1 MDLRQINYFL
11 ALYEEG
17 SVTRA
22 AQRMNVVQPALS
34 MQIAK
39 LERELEQKLFERT
52 PKRMVPTAA
61 GRTLH
66 RLVTPIQR
74 DLAAAMTHMANLS
87 GTVSGEVSIG
97 VLSSVTR
104 SVIPGVLMAYS
115 ANYPDVR
122 ISIADG
128 YSQTFIEWVN
138 AGRLDV
144 AVINRPAR
152 RLGLEMIPLL
162 EEEMVLVGARGNAPP
177 KIRSLGDVAAL
188 KLVLPSKRH
197 GLRAEL
203 ERHMAGL
210 TVELE
215 PQLEIDST
223 DSIADLVARSDWF
236 TVLPS
241 IAVHRQLLDGS
252 LVGYSIGRSRIT
264 RHLVVIHQ
272 ARHPLGPAAMLLV
285 ERLREALHE
294 TREALEPIL
303 IRSSDKKN
311 KD

>member
-22 AQRMNVVQPALS
+22 AARMNVVQPALS

-52 PKRMVPTAA
+52 PKRMVPTSA

-87 GTVSGEVSIG
+87 GTISGEVSMG

-104 SVIPGVLMAYS
+104 SVVPGVLMTFCRD
-115 ANYPDVR
+115 YPDVE

-138 AGRLDV
+138 TGRLDL

-152 RLGLEMIPLL
+152 RLGLETIPLL
-162 EEEMVLVGARGNAPP
+162 EEEMVLVGARDNPP
-177 KIRSLGDVAAL
+177 PAIHSLADTAKL

-203 ERHMAGL
+203 DRHMAGL
-210 TVELE
+210 EADLE
-215 PQLEIDST
+215 PQLEMDST
-223 DSIADLVARSDWF
+223 DSIADLVARGDWF

-252 LVGYSIGRSRIT
+252 LKAYSIGRSRIA

-272 ARHPLGPAAMLLV
+272 ARHPLGPAATLLV
-285 ERLREALHE
+285 ERLREALHKA
-294 TREALEPIL
+294 RSALDQVI
-303 IRSSDKKN
+303 IRADKKN

>member
-52 PKRMVPTAA
+52 PKRMVPTSA

-66 RLVTPIQR
+66 RLVVPIQR
-74 DLAAAMTHMANLS
+74 DLAAAMAHMANLS
-87 GTVSGEVSIG
+87 GTISGQVAMG

-104 SVIPGVLMAYS
+104 SVIPSVLIDFARD
-115 ANYPDVR
+115 YPDVE

-138 AGRLDV
+138 TGKLDL

-152 RLGLEMIPLL
+152 RLGLESIPLL
-162 EEEMVLVGARGNAPP
+162 EEEMVLVAARGNQPP
-177 KIRSLGDVAAL
+177 PVRSLSDAAQL

-203 ERHMAGL
+203 DRHMAGL
-210 TVELE
+210 AADLAPRLEL
-215 PQLEIDST
+215 DST

-252 LVGYSIGRSRIT
+252 LVAHAIGRSRIA
-264 RHLVVIHQ
+264 RHLVVVHQ
-272 ARHPLGPAAMLLV
+272 ARHPPGPAALLLI
-285 ERLREALHE
+285 ERLREALNVA
-294 TREALEPIL
+294 REALAPKI
-303 IRSSDKKN
+303 IRINDRKN

>member
-52 PKRMVPTAA
+52 PKRMIPTAA

-97 VLSSVTR
+97 MLSSVTR
-104 SVIPGVLMAYS
+104 SVVPEVLLAFGRD
-115 ANYPDVR
+115 YPDVE

-138 AGRLDV
+138 TGKLDL
-144 AVINRPAR
+144 AVINRPPR
-152 RLGLEMIPLL
+152 RLGLETIPLL
-162 EEEMVLVGARGNAPP
+162 EEEMVLVGAKGNTPP
-177 KIRSLGDVAAL
+177 PIRSLADVAAL

-197 GLRAEL
+197 GLRNEL
-203 ERHMAGL
+203 DRHMAGL
-210 TVELE
+210 EAELE
-215 PQLEIDST
+215 PRLELDST

-252 LVGYSIGRSRIT
+252 LVGHSIGRSRVA
-264 RHLVVIHQ
+264 RHLVAIHQ
-272 ARHPLGPAAMLLV
+272 ARHPLGPAATLLI

-294 TREALEPIL
+294 AREALQSII
-303 IRSSDKKN
+303 IRQPDRKH

>member
-11 ALYEEG
+11 ALFEEG

-39 LERELEQKLFERT
+39 LERELAQKLFERT
-52 PKRMVPTAA
+52 PKRMIPTAA

-87 GTVSGEVSIG
+87 GTVSGEVAIG
-97 VLSSVTR
+97 MLSSVTR
-104 SVIPGVLMAYS
+104 SVVPEVLLAFGRD
-115 ANYPDVR
+115 YPDVE

-138 AGRLDV
+138 TGRLDL
-144 AVINRPAR
+144 AVINRPPR
-152 RLGLEMIPLL
+152 RVGLETVPLL
-162 EEEMVLVGARGNAPP
+162 EEEMVLVGARGNTPP
-177 KIRSLGDVAAL
+177 PIRSLADVAAL
-188 KLVLPSKRH
+188 KLVLPSIRH
-197 GLRAEL
+197 GLRNEL
-203 ERHMAGL
+203 DRHMAGL
-210 TVELE
+210 ETALA
-215 PQLEIDST
+215 PRLEIDST

-252 LVGYSIGRSRIT
+252 LAGHSIGRSRIA
-264 RHLVVIHQ
+264 RHLVVVHQ
-272 ARHPLGPAAMLLV
+272 ARHPPGPAATLLI
-285 ERLREALHE
+285 ERLRGALHE
-294 TREALEPIL
+294 AREALQPVI
-303 IRSSDKKN
+303 IRQADKKHN
-311 KD
+311 D

>member
-39 LERELEQKLFERT
+39 LERELEQKLFDRT

-74 DLAAAMTHMANLS
+74 DLAAAMSHMANLS
-87 GTVSGEVSIG
+87 GTISGEVSVG

-104 SVIPGVLMAYS
+104 SVIPGVLIGFARD
-115 ANYPDVR
+115 YPEVE

-138 AGRLDV
+138 AGKLDL

-152 RLGLEMIPLL
+152 RLGLESIPLL
-162 EEEMVLVGARGNAPP
+162 EEEMVLVSAKGNVPP
-177 KIRSLGDVAAL
+177 MVRSLSDAAQL

-210 TVELE
+210 ATDLE
-215 PQLEIDST
+215 PRLELDST

-241 IAVHRQLLDGS
+241 IAVHRQLMDGS
-252 LVGYSIGRSRIT
+252 LTAHAIGRSRIA
-264 RHLVVIHQ
+264 RHLVVVHQ
-272 ARHPLGPAAMLLV
+272 ARHPPGPAAMLLI
-285 ERLREALHE
+285 ERLREALVAA
-294 TREALEPIL
+294 RAALQPKI
-303 IRSSDKKN
+303 IRFSDKKN

>member
-22 AQRMNVVQPALS
+22 AARMNVVQPALS

-52 PKRMVPTAA
+52 PKRMVPTSA

-87 GTVSGEVSIG
+87 GTISGEVSMG

-104 SVIPGVLMAYS
+104 SVVPGVLMTFCRD
-115 ANYPDVR
+115 YPDVE

-138 AGRLDV
+138 TGRLDL

-152 RLGLEMIPLL
+152 RLGLETIPLL
-162 EEEMVLVGARGNAPP
+162 EEEMVLVGARDNPP
-177 KIRSLGDVAAL
+177 PVIRSLADAARL

-203 ERHMAGL
+203 DRHMAGL
-210 TVELE
+210 ETELE
-215 PQLEIDST
+215 PQLEMDST
-223 DSIADLVARSDWF
+223 DSIADLVARGDWF

-252 LVGYSIGRSRIT
+252 LKAYAIGRSRIA

-272 ARHPLGPAAMLLV
+272 ARHPLGPAATLLV
-285 ERLREALHE
+285 ERLREALHQA
-294 TREALEPIL
+294 RSALDQVI
-303 IRSSDKKN
+303 IRPDKKN

>member
-22 AQRMNVVQPALS
+22 AARMNVVQPALS

-52 PKRMVPTAA
+52 PKRMVPTSA

-87 GTVSGEVSIG
+87 GTISGEVSIG
-97 VLSSVTR
+97 MLSSVTR
-104 SVIPGVLMAYS
+104 SVVPGVLMAFCRD
-115 ANYPDVR
+115 YPDVE

-138 AGRLDV
+138 TGRLDL

-152 RLGLEMIPLL
+152 RLGLETIPLL
-162 EEEMVLVGARGNAPP
+162 EEEMVLVGARDNTPP
-177 KIRSLGDVAAL
+177 PIRSLADVAKL
-188 KLVLPSKRH
+188 KLVLPSTRH
-197 GLRAEL
+197 GLRTEL
-203 ERHMAGL
+203 DRHMAGAD
-210 TVELE
+210 TDLE
-215 PQLEIDST
+215 PALEMDST
-223 DSIADLVARSDWF
+223 DSIADLVARGDWF

-252 LVGYSIGRSRIT
+252 LKAYSIGRSRIA
-264 RHLVVIHQ
+264 RQLVVIHQ
-272 ARHPLGPAAMLLV
+272 ARHPLGPAATLLV
-285 ERLREALHE
+285 ERLRQALH
-294 TREALEPIL
+294 RARAALDLVI
-303 IRSSDKKN
+303 IRSDKKN